1 MRGSKT
7 DNLATRLPTCKVHT
21 RKTSLND
28 KGTRV
33 RKLSKRKLLKY
44 GGYTLYAS
52 AGSVFNNVFKT
63 HEDVNLEIGTLIPLQ
78 KPGKA
83 VGFLSHLRPVVLLTT
98 LRKAFSLLVLHRVLP
113 KVQKSLS
120 LVCCGLSKVSCH
132 IPYPGH

>member
-21 RKTSLND
+21 IKTSLND

-44 GGYTLYAS
+44 GGCTLYAS

-63 HEDVNLEIGTLIPLQ
+63 HKDVNLEIGTLIPLQ
-78 KPGKA
+78 NQGRQLA
-83 VGFLSHLRPVVLLTT
+83 SQAISDLL
-98 LRKAFSLLVLHRVLP
+98 FF
-113 KVQKSLS
+113 
-120 LVCCGLSKVSCH
+120 
-132 IPYPGH
+132 